1 MALDTTLD
9 DELVLEGRGFDLI
22 RLVNSMRKEQ
32 GLELT
37 DRIVLTVPDA
47 ESELVER
54 HGDWI
59 KGEVLAVEIRVDGS
73 SAVAIAKAE
82 ARE

>member
-1 MALDTTLD
+1 
-9 DELVLEGRGFDLI
+9 
-22 RLVNSMRKEQ
+22 
-32 GLELT
+32 
-37 DRIVLTVPDA
+37 VPDG

-59 KGEVLAVEIRVDGS
+59 KGEVLAVEIRVDGAS
-73 SAVAIAKAE
+73 GISIAKTE

>member
-1 MALDTTLD
+1 
-9 DELVLEGRGFDLI
+9 
-22 RLVNSMRKEQ
+22 MRKEQ
-32 GLELT
+32 GFELT

-47 ESELVER
+47 ESELVAR

-59 KGEVLAVEIRVDGS
+59 KGEVLAVEIRVDGAS
-73 SAVAIAKAE
+73 GVSIAKTE